1 MHVNQENPSRREPWN
16 AGRIIGAKPPLKPKH
31 IWALRTRLQIGN
43 RVRDLAMFN
52 LAIDSKLRGC
62 DLVALKVGDV
72 FSGSSVRSRSVVIQ
86 HKAGQPVAFEISEPA
101 KDALAAW
108 FAIRRAK
115 NSDWLGPSR
124 GHSGD
129 HIITR
134 QYGRLVDPWV
144 RLIGLNPADYGTHS
158 LRRAKV
164 SILYKR
170 TGNLRACQLLLGH
183 TKLKSTVR
191 YLGIEVDVALS
202 LSEQT
207 EI

>member
-1 MHVNQENPSRREPWN
+1 MR
-16 AGRIIGAKPPLKPKH
+16 A
-31 IWALRTRLQIGN
+31 TRWTS
-43 RVRDLAMFN
+43 LARASPC
-52 LAIDSKLRGC
+52 LCIC

-86 HKAGQPVAFEISEPA
+86 HKTGQPVPFEITEPT

-108 FAIRRAK
+108 LAIRRAK
-115 NSDWLGPSR
+115 GSDWLWPSR
-124 GHSGD
+124 SHSGG
-129 HIITR
+129 HVTTR
-134 QYGRLVDPWV
+134 QYGRLVGQWV
-144 RLIGLNPADYGTHS
+144 GLIGLTPADYGTHS
-158 LRRAKV
+158 LRRTKV

-183 TKLKSTVR
+183 TKLESTVR
-191 YLGIEVDVALS
+191 YLGIEVDDALS